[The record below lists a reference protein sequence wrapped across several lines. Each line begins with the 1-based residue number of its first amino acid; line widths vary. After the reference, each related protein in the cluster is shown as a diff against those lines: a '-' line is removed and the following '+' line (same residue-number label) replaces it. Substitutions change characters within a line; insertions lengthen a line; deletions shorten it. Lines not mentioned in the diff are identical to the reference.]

1 MNDKDQQWAL
11 FWCSVLHSL
20 IFEEIAPEQRA
31 RHLKQ
36 LSEQERR
43 FPNGTYKKA
52 SLSTLKRKWKCYQEG
67 GVEALVRKR
76 RSDRGQPRK
85 VSPEIIDKAV
95 EIKRDLPT
103 RSARTIN
110 QFLQHQYQLTIPRS
124 TLYRQLKQQGATRL
138 KLGVAKTKVRC
149 RWTRER
155 ANELWVGD
163 FSNGP
168 YVMVEGQVQPTYLS
182 LFIDCH
188 SRYVVEGRYY
198 LRQSLDILVDSLLR
212 AWTHHGPSNEL
223 YLDNAKVYHAN
234 ALKAA
239 CYGLHIHLL
248 HRKPGDPP
256 PGGLVERLFLTNQQQ
271 FEAEV
276 RAGHILTLDRLNKA
290 FSAWLGVVYHQAVHS
305 ELKDTPQNRFAQGIR
320 RHLDMEQAIRFFMQE
335 KKRIVHR
342 DFSDVAIDGCFYR
355 VERKYRGDRVIVRY
369 DPFSAREKVLIYSED
384 EQFLATAERY
394 HREIKDDFQPQPLP
408 KYNYL
413 DMIIEQQDKALDA
426 QAKGIDFTKLT
437 RERWPFSSFV
447 HTLARL
453 LGQKAGISA
462 FSTEQL
468 ETLQAAYNT
477 MPSLCEARLIAAAES
492 AEVKNLHHILWQ
504 LQQQPEK

>member
-1 MNDKDQQWAL
+1 MNTKDRQWAL

-31 RHLKQ
+31 RYLKQ

-67 GVEALVRKR
+67 GFDALVRKR

-85 VSPEIIDKAV
+85 LSPEIIAKAV
-95 EIKRDLPT
+95 AIKRDLPT
-103 RSARTIN
+103 RSAPTIN
-110 QFLQHQYQLTIPRS
+110 QFLQHHYQLTIPRS

-168 YVMVEGQVQPTYLS
+168 YVMLKGQVQPTYLS

-198 LRQSLDILVDSLLR
+198 LRQSLDILIDSLLR
-212 AWTHHGPSNEL
+212 AWTRHGLSNEL

-239 CYGLHIHLL
+239 CYGLHIRLL
-248 HRKPGDPP
+248 HRKPGDPS
-256 PGGLVERLFLTNQQQ
+256 PGGLVERQRLHAARNGDGEL
-271 FEAEV
+271 V
-276 RAGHILTLDRLNKA
+276 RRC
-290 FSAWLGVVYHQAVHS
+290 S
-305 ELKDTPQNRFAQGIR
+305 E
-320 RHLDMEQAIRFFMQE
+320 
-335 KKRIVHR
+335 
-342 DFSDVAIDGCFYR
+342 
-355 VERKYRGDRVIVRY
+355 
-369 DPFSAREKVLIYSED
+369 
-384 EQFLATAERY
+384 
-394 HREIKDDFQPQPLP
+394 
-408 KYNYL
+408 
-413 DMIIEQQDKALDA
+413 
-426 QAKGIDFTKLT
+426 
-437 RERWPFSSFV
+437 
-447 HTLARL
+447 
-453 LGQKAGISA
+453 
-462 FSTEQL
+462 
-468 ETLQAAYNT
+468 
-477 MPSLCEARLIAAAES
+477 
-492 AEVKNLHHILWQ
+492 
-504 LQQQPEK
+504 